1 MREFKYLGVLFVSD
15 ERIEW
20 EMDRLI
26 GVLSIVMKVLLLL
39 ISKRVMSK
47 GKTQFPRLSLLQPSP
62 VVMRF

>member
-1 MREFKYLGVLFVSD
+1 MGEFKYLGVLFVSD

-26 GVLSIVMKVLLLL
+26 GVSSIMKALLLL

-47 GKTQFPRLSLLQPSP
+47 GKTHFPHLSMLQPSP
-62 VVMRF
+62 VEMRF